1 MSSCQMFVSNPR
13 PLDEKHKRFHCAIL
27 YQTEIL
33 ADKGLWGFAS
43 SYVLGLSILGS
54 VRFWVQLNKVY
65 PINKFFLKWE
75 EMVVEGG
82 KKSTTFTFQN

>member
-1 MSSCQMFVSNPR
+1 MSSCHMFVSNPG
-13 PLDEKHKRFHCAIL
+13 PLGEKHKRCL
-27 YQTEIL
+27 YAMLYPTETL
-33 ADKGLWGFAS
+33 ANKDLWGFAS
-43 SYVLGLSILGS
+43 SCVLGLSILGS